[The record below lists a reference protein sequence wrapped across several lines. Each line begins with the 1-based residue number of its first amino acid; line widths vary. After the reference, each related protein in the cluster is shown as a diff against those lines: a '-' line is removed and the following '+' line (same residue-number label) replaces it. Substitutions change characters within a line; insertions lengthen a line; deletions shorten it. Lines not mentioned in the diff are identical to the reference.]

1 MERTDIAA
9 LVDAPNADLVRA
21 ALLFEREDRPGFDP
35 QPALDTIARWARLI
49 DERLGGARAPQA
61 LSEHIADL
69 LFSELGFRGNRTQ
82 YDDPDNSYLSRVLE
96 RRTGIPISLS
106 LLYLGIGRE
115 LCAPILPIGF
125 PGHFL
130 VQVGPDL
137 LIDPFGEGR
146 VLGPTSLHALV
157 RDVLGPQA
165 QFRSEMVQPLTPRA
179 TLARMQRN
187 LKNIFMR
194 TNDAQRALGVCDRL
208 VFLLPD
214 VAAERRDRG
223 LVYEQLECFGLARR
237 DFEAYLSVA
246 TAAEDAPAI
255 REHLVHVSQREAT
268 LH

>member
-1 MERTDIAA
+1 MERADIAA

-21 ALLFEREDRPGFDP
+21 ALLFEREDRPGFNP
-35 QPALDTIARWARLI
+35 QPALDTIAHWARTI
-49 DERLGGARAPQA
+49 DDRLGGARAPQA

-69 LFSELGFRGNRTQ
+69 LFTELGFRGNRAQ

-115 LCAPILPIGF
+115 LGAPIFPIGF

-130 VQVGPDL
+130 VQVGPEL

-146 VLGPTSLHALV
+146 VLGPKSLSALL
-157 RDVLGPQA
+157 REALGPQA
-165 QFRSEMVQPLTPRA
+165 QFRTEMVQPLTPRA

-187 LKNIFMR
+187 LKTIFMR
-194 TNDAQRALGVCDRL
+194 RNQPEHALGVCDRL

-223 LVYEQLECFGLARR
+223 LVYEQLDCFSLARR

-246 TAAEDAPAI
+246 SEAEDVPLI
-255 REHLVHVSQREAT
+255 REHLVSVSQREAT